1 MRRRRGRRKRRQR
14 KHRRGGCVCERE
26 GGNEQTEGEACRATC
41 QETWEGGNTRGHLE
55 AGWSE
60 VFGRLAICSLE
71 LENGVQ
77 EKRKVLKNIEEHR
90 PAWKAFR
97 LQLIGKC
104 PRCLS

>member
-1 MRRRRGRRKRRQR
+1 MRRRRRRKRRQR

-77 EKRKVLKNIEEHR
+77 EKRKVLKSIEEHR
-90 PAWKAFR
+90 LAWMASR
-97 LQLIGKC
+97 LQSIGKC
-104 PRCLS
+104 LHCLS